1 MEFLDFIVVGLFACF
16 VAFFVIGFNRQ
27 MIEKNK
33 QREEKYRKKKKMTK
47 FKGEVFM
54 MKFVACAEKSETHSI
69 IYERAF

>member
-33 QREEKYRKKKKMTK
+33 QREEKYKKLKDKKK
-47 FKGEVFM
+47 
-54 MKFVACAEKSETHSI
+54 
-69 IYERAF
+69 

>member
-1 MEFLDFIVVGLFACF
+1 
-16 VAFFVIGFNRQ
+16 
-27 MIEKNK
+27 
-33 QREEKYRKKKKMTK
+33 MTK

>member
-27 MIEKNK
+27 MIEKTSK
-33 QREEKYRKKKKMTK
+33 EKKNTAKKMTK

-54 MKFVACAEKSETHSI
+54 MKFVACAEKSV
-69 IYERAF
+69 

>member
-1 MEFLDFIVVGLFACF
+1 MEFLDFIIVGLFACF

-27 MIEKNK
+27 MIEKTSK
-33 QREEKYRKKKKMTK
+33 EKKNTAKKMIK

-69 IYERAF
+69 IYE